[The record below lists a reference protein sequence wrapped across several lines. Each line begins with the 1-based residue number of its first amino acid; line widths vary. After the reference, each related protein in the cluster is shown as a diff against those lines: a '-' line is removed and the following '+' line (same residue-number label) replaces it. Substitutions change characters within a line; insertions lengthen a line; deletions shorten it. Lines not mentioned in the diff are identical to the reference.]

1 MPEYK
6 KTADGDWIPKRNWST
21 VCAKLQELRG
31 DGADWRAFR
40 VRTNLQEG
48 DEARADA
55 HPETQALFRPR
66 ADTSQSPRRHAPA
79 GESTTAAQEP
89 PREPPRVEEAA
100 LALDDFVVRRFEAGS
115 RSSTRTRADADD
127 IQTAEETDAHDGA
140 GHRGFDVGDD
150 RGEKYDDGVST
161 GTTRMMEHTAAPPRA
176 YDAGG
181 VTPEI
186 VSPARDRW
194 SRDTAPRAAA
204 AQRREYPYDDG
215 VRPEAVVT
223 HPRVDDVGWRVWA
236 VALVVCVGVLYAAY
250 AALMFLAG
258 LLGFR
263 SDPPDVSVGD
273 GTRTEVTTVSGAGED
288 VSSEDGDGRLGFDDA
303 GEDVSSENDGVS
315 VLESAERRLGLDGAA
330 RGRVQTAL
338 AAEGFDPGPVDGD
351 FGPATREALR
361 AWQRA
366 HDLDISGYLNR
377 ETAER
382 LSAFAPFDRA
392 APRRAAVDAR
402 GAAGTLTVRADPSSS
417 IEVDGAVIGV
427 VPASGVVVVPD
438 VRPGEHVVVARRE
451 GYLPVTSVVEVA
463 GDRAEVVNVTTE
475 GTPGRLTASANVT
488 GAVLRI
494 GDAEAH
500 SLPVTDLQVP
510 PGAHDLV
517 VSREGY
523 RPIADRIDVS
533 PGQLVGR
540 DFILEAIPQEERV
553 RAALA
558 PAEAHFRVRN
568 HRAAVDALRSVL
580 DVVGNSPRANW
591 MLGAGLYEL
600 GEFPESVTPLAR
612 AIALGMDV
620 VLPAKHRHGGGGF
633 REGFCEGTLTLS
645 LTEIA
650 FASFDA
656 PDHGFVVAPD
666 KVAEPTITGSV
677 GGFPFRLNTSVRDP
691 ERGIERNNF
700 DFVHRNAARQAAPE
714 ESLRLIVLGC
724 PGCDA
729 SLHVQEALMTILIRS
744 ANR

>member
-6 KTADGDWIPKRNWST
+6 KTADGDWIPRRNWST
-21 VCAKLQELRG
+21 VRAELQELRG

-40 VRTNLQEG
+40 VRTNPQEG
-48 DEARADA
+48 DESRADA

-66 ADTSQSPRRHAPA
+66 ADTSQSPRRHAPP

-89 PREPPRVEEAA
+89 PRVEEAA
-100 LALDDFVVRRFEAGS
+100 LDLDDLVARRFKVGN
-115 RSSTRTRADADD
+115 RSPTRARADSDD
-127 IQTAEETDAHDGA
+127 IHTAEETDAHGGA
-140 GHRGFDVGDD
+140 GHRGLDVGDD
-150 RGEKYDDGVST
+150 RGEEYDDGVGT
-161 GTTRMMEHTAAPPRA
+161 GANRLTEHTAAPPRA
-176 YDAGG
+176 YDDDGG
-181 VTPEI
+181 VGPE
-186 VSPARDRW
+186 VVAPAQDRW
-194 SRDTAPRAAA
+194 YRGTAPRAAA
-204 AQRREYPYDDG
+204 GQHREYRYDDG
-215 VRPEAVVT
+215 VRPEVVVT

-263 SDPPDVSVGD
+263 SGPPDVSTSVGD
-273 GTRTEVTTVSGAGED
+273 DISPAVTTVSRAGGH
-288 VSSEDGDGRLGFDDA
+288 VSSAAGDGRLGVDDA
-303 GEDVSSENDGVS
+303 GEDVSSDDDGVS
-315 VLESAERRLGLDGAA
+315 VPESAERRLGLDGAA
-330 RGRVQTAL
+330 RRRVQTAL

-351 FGPATREALR
+351 FGPGTREALR

-366 HDLDISGYLNR
+366 HDLDITGYLDR
-377 ETAER
+377 EAAER
-382 LSAFAPFDRA
+382 LSAFAPSGRP
-392 APRRAAVDAR
+392 APRRTAVDAG
-402 GAAGTLTVRADPSSS
+402 GAAGTLTVRGDPSSS
-417 IEVDGAVIGV
+417 IEIDGAVIGV

-463 GDRAEVVNVTTE
+463 GDRAAVVNVTAE
-475 GTPGRLTASANVT
+475 GTPGRLTVSANVT

-494 GDAEAH
+494 GDAEAR
-500 SLPVTDLQVP
+500 SLPVADLQIP
-510 PGAHDLV
+510 PGAHGLV

-523 RPIADRIDVS
+523 APIADRVDVS
-533 PGQLVGR
+533 PGQLVSR
-540 DFILEAIPQEERV
+540 DFILEAIPREERV

-558 PAEAHFRVRN
+558 PAEAHFRARDY
-568 HRAAVDALRSVL
+568 RAAVAALRSVL
-580 DVVGNSPRANW
+580 DVVGDSPRANW
-591 MLGAGLYEL
+591 MLGAGLFEL

-612 AIALGMDV
+612 AIALGTDV

-656 PDHGFVVAPD
+656 PDHGFSVAPD
-666 KVAEPTITGSV
+666 KVAEPAITESV

-724 PGCDA
+724 PDCDA